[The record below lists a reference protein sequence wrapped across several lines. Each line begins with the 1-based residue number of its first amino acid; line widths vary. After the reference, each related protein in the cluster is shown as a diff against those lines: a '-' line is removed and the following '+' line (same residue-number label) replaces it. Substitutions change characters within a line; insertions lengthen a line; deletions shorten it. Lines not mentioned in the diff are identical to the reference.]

1 MSFADAKVPRMQ
13 GSPHSLRLGVS
24 RVRAVA
30 CLPQPTGNRRKL
42 FRLQGSEGMSGSAAR
57 TPKLPEEI
65 KKIAKKGNDR
75 KDAPKDPVRF
85 ICQG

>member
-13 GSPHSLRLGVS
+13 GSLHSLRPWS
-24 RVRAVA
+24 RQGSRG
-30 CLPQPTGNRRKL
+30 CLPAAADRQSAKVVPASGVGGR
-42 FRLQGSEGMSGSAAR
+42 SGSAAM
-57 TPKLPEEI
+57 TPKLPDEI